1 MHPLTAD
8 RHRFGLYL
16 LAWGFAG
23 VVLAVLLALSGPIPW
38 LEGVAL
44 ALPLCL
50 VYAFIGLS
58 AFYLCRAV
66 PLRETGLAR
75 LLATHAVGAAV
86 ASAIWI
92 LMGRGWAEMLDRSF
106 AFSGAL
112 ERFGRV
118 VPLFSAVG
126 ALFFLLAVAVHYV
139 MAAAEASRLAETQ
152 ALEARVWSKE
162 AELKALRAQLHPH
175 FLFNSLNSISAL
187 TTVDPERARQ
197 MCLLLSDLLRR
208 SLSLGSKEMV
218 TLSEELALVQRFLEV
233 EKVRFGARL
242 ETEVCLDPGVE
253 EWLLP
258 PLLLQPLAENAVTH
272 GIANL
277 VDGGVVRI
285 EARPRGAWLEIA
297 VENPCDPERS
307 RRAGAGVGLENVRR
321 RLETLYGREARV
333 TLKEADGR
341 FRVELSLPR
350 TRET

>member
-1 MHPLTAD
+1 VCLSEYRKEAP
-8 RHRFGLYL
+8 
-16 LAWGFAG
+16 
-23 VVLAVLLALSGPIPW
+23 VLLAFFRRDCPTCR
-38 LEGVAL
+38 L
-44 ALPLCL
+44 ALPFMERL
-50 VYAFIGLS
+50 YRRHG
-58 AFYLCRAV
+58 RA
-66 PLRETGLAR
+66 LKFLGILQGASRQEAAGLAKE
-75 LLATHAVGAAV
+75 LGLMMPLVLEEAPGWEASTALAVKELPTL
-86 ASAIWI
+86 I
-92 LMGRGWAEMLDRSF
+92 
-106 AFSGAL
+106 
-112 ERFGRV
+112 
-118 VPLFSAVG
+118 
-126 ALFFLLAVAVHYV
+126 LLAVAVHYV

-152 ALEARVWSKE
+152 ALQARVWSKE

-218 TLSEELALVQRFLEV
+218 ALSEEVALVQRFLEV

-242 ETEVCLDPGVE
+242 QTEVCLDPGVD

-258 PLLLQPLAENAVTH
+258 PLLLQPLVENAVTH

-307 RRAGAGVGLENVRR
+307 RRAGAGVGLDNVRR

-333 TLKEADGR
+333 TVKEADGR